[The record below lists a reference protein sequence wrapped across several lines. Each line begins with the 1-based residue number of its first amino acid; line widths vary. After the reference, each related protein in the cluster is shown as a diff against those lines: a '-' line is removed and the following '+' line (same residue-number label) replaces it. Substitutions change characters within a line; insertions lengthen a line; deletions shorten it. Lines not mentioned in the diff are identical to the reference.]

1 MCYLIIFNT
10 LYTYIHNKELSRS
23 CGLKQNV
30 KTAVNKYS
38 KGLIDCLFFLHIF
51 SDRFD
56 RLFVTRHDQL
66 NEHFFRRGII
76 IDMDDGGICMNVS

>member
-38 KGLIDCLFFLHIF
+38 KELIDCLFFYTF
-51 SDRFD
+51 S
-56 RLFVTRHDQL
+56 L
-66 NEHFFRRGII
+66 I
-76 IDMDDGGICMNVS
+76 VSTVCLSLAMTSLMSISFAAA